1 MKLYGKKNI
10 LNFWKHIRKEPNG
23 IIGLTKLKDSPID
36 GKYSQYI
43 GLESVTTY
51 EVNKDI
57 IFYIYILLDNLFIHV
72 WIDAMDVNNN
82 CLSHQSQKYSIK
94 DYERYLKR
102 YSYER

>member
-1 MKLYGKKNI
+1 MNLYGKKNI

-23 IIGLTKLKDSPID
+23 LIGLAKLKDSPID

-57 IFYIYILLDNLFIHV
+57 VFYIYILLDNLFIHV

-82 CLSHQSQKYSIK
+82 CLCHQSQKYAIK

-102 YSYER
+102 FNYER

>member
-1 MKLYGKKNI
+1 MTLYGKKNI
-10 LNFWKHIRKEPNG
+10 LNFWKHIRTEPNG
-23 IIGLTKLKDSPID
+23 LIGLAKLKDSPID

-51 EVNKDI
+51 EVNNDF

-72 WIDAMDVNNN
+72 WIDVIDCSNN

-102 YSYER
+102 FKYER